1 MLSLVIPAYNEARA
15 LPATLDALARQPGDF
30 EIVVVDGGSTD
41 ATPEIV
47 RARPAVRLL
56 HATKGRASQMNAGAR
71 AARGDWL
78 LFLHADTALPAGILE
93 RFEAHCASLG
103 CEAGGFRQRFTG
115 DDWRL
120 RAISWLHNTRCRV
133 TKIFY
138 GDQAMFVRRDL
149 FSRLGGFPEVAMLE
163 DVLFSERL
171 KRATRPVLLDETVL
185 TDSRKFV
192 QHGVVRSFG
201 RVLVILACHEL
212 GLGVRARAFFEDV
225 R

>member
-1 MLSLVIPAYNEARA
+1 MSPPPCFPSSSPPTTR
-15 LPATLDALARQPGDF
+15 R
-30 EIVVVDGGSTD
+30 
-41 ATPEIV
+41 
-47 RARPAVRLL
+47 
-56 HATKGRASQMNAGAR
+56 
-71 AARGDWL
+71 
-78 LFLHADTALPAGILE
+78 
-93 RFEAHCASLG
+93 SLG

-149 FSRLGGFPEVAMLE
+149 FRRLGGFPEVTMLE
-163 DVLFSERL
+163 DVLFSEKL